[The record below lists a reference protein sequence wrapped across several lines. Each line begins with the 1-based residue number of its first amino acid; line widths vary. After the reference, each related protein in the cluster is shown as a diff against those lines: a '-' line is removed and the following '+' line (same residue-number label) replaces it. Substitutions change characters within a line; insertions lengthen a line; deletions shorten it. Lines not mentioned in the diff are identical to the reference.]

1 MFQSVRSLL
10 RAMVRIVCTTVVVV
24 EWGLTPGRAPTHHP
38 SLRTAAAAD
47 VRDGPADR
55 VWRAGGNLC
64 AVGPGHGL
72 GVDQGHHRAQV
83 NYRRR
88 CRQEDNGNGWLD
100 FRLCLFSPHPFRQS
114 FKGGGGK
121 KKPKSA
127 LFTFHQ
133 LVGVCPCQQRSHY
146 EGPIHI
152 WPAAIISL
160 VFATVSLYWRSF
172 TWSTSSPSSA
182 PQWDKEIG
190 VGGKRKGRGLTCLLH
205 QPSSVWGS
213 AHNRAMRSQGRVR
226 TVHDRNRVLEEGQ
239 ALPHVPNDVKRG
251 RHVGVSATASEN
263 GQEKVFVEKIGERD
277 GEGGGRGRDSFQ
289 SDDRRGGG
297 ERKATASDVPFRGL
311 L

>member
-24 EWGLTPGRAPTHHP
+24 AWRLTPGRAPTHHP

-55 VWRAGGNLC
+55 VRRAGGNLC

-88 CRQEDNGNGWLD
+88 CRQEDSGNGWLD

-114 FKGGGGK
+114 FKGGG

-133 LVGVCPCQQRSHY
+133 LVGVCPCQQLA
-146 EGPIHI
+146 HI
-152 WPAAIISL
+152 TTRDP
-160 VFATVSLYWRSF
+160 F
-172 TWSTSSPSSA
+172 TFGRRPSSPWSLPPS
-182 PQWDKEIG
+182 PCT
-190 VGGKRKGRGLTCLLH
+190 GGASPGPPR
-205 QPSSVWGS
+205 P
-213 AHNRAMRSQGRVR
+213 
-226 TVHDRNRVLEEGQ
+226 Q
-239 ALPHVPNDVKRG
+239 ALHR
-251 RHVGVSATASEN
+251 N
-263 GQEKVFVEKIGERD
+263 GTKK
-277 GEGGGRGRDSFQ
+277 
-289 SDDRRGGG
+289 
-297 ERKATASDVPFRGL
+297 
-311 L
+311 